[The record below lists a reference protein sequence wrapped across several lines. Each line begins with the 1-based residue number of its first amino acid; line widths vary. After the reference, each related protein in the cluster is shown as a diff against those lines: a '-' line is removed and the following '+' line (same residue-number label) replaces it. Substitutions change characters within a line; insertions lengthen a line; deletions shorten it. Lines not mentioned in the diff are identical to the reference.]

1 MILLIEDDNSLRELL
16 KKKLQEH
23 FVVDTA
29 KDGETARKKLSKN
42 NYDVVLLDI
51 RLPDVDGTELLKE
64 FSRNGVKFI
73 VITGYGD
80 VKTAVQCM
88 KLGAC
93 DFIQKP
99 FNFELLEVTI
109 RKALKEKRLEEEN
122 RALKSFLFKEKEG
135 NYLLETRSESF
146 RKVLDIARKVANT
159 ELPVLIRGE
168 TGVGKEVLAKYIHAV
183 SDRKDK
189 PFVVVDCTAIPEHLF
204 ESELFGYEKGAFTG
218 ANTRKL
224 GLVELANGGTL
235 FFDEIGEMPLSIQA
249 KLLRFMETKK
259 FRRVGGLKDV
269 EVDVKIICA
278 TNKDLYEKSR
288 RGEFREDLYFRIN
301 TVEIE
306 IPPLRERR
314 EDIPLLVEFFLKKY
328 GKKIRKET
336 MKELVNYPWE
346 GNVRELKNVIERAC
360 ILSTDEYV
368 DEAICLSKKSV
379 SCVERI
385 MEKLPS
391 LEELENM
398 YLKFLYE
405 KLEGDVDK
413 MAVILGCSR
422 RTVFRKLKRLR
433 EGKVY
438 LKDATLSKGAS

>member
-288 RGEFREDLYFRIN
+288 KGEFREDLYFRIN